1 MMMLYVTLTSVSEY
15 ILLRGE
21 VYKAFS
27 FLFFLRADDSSFNE
41 RGDYIMDVT
50 KIVAKMR
57 LVYHSNAIDFVNVA
71 NQLHLLKDEKANLK
85 NKNHLKE
92 CLDCYDRLGYKL
104 PKEFIQF
111 KNDE

>member
-1 MMMLYVTLTSVSEY
+1 
-15 ILLRGE
+15 
-21 VYKAFS
+21 
-27 FLFFLRADDSSFNE
+27 
-41 RGDYIMDVT
+41 MDVT

-92 CLDCYDRLGYKL
+92 CLDFYDLLVYKL
-104 PKEFIQF
+104 PKNLYNSKMTNKKSKDWSLRKLRLFLF
-111 KNDE
+111 LLS